1 MIKEK
6 ITALV
11 KKEEKPNKKKIENL
25 VFAIILLIITLF
37 VINNVF
43 SGDKKKTITNTTI
56 PKEIEQVAQTRDI
69 EKELESA
76 LGKIKGVED
85 VKVLITYSE
94 TEKVVPIY
102 NESSSQ
108 SSTQE
113 KDTEGGERK
122 IETYDTNKEVISDAN
137 QTIITEKI
145 MYPKMEGAIVIA
157 KGAQN
162 TIVKENITHA
172 VEAATGLAVH
182 KIQVFEMRFKIV
194 GGEKIE
200 NEKRFCCNLCFSID
214 ACNSWVLGLYI

>member
-11 KKEEKPNKKKIENL
+11 KKETKPNKKKIENL
-25 VFAIILLIITLF
+25 IFAIIVLLVTLY

-43 SGDKKKTITNTTI
+43 KGENKKSVSNTNEI
-56 PKEIEQVAQTRDI
+56 PKDVEKVAQTRDV
-69 EKELESA
+69 EKELEDI

-108 SSTQE
+108 STTQE

-122 IETYDTNKEVISDAN
+122 IESIDTNIEVVSDAN
-137 QTIITEKI
+137 QGIITEKV
-145 MYPKMEGAIVIA
+145 MYPKMEGAIIIA
-157 KGAQN
+157 KGAKN
-162 TIVKENITHA
+162 TEVKESITQA
-172 VEAATGLAVH
+172 VGAATGLAVH
-182 KIQVFEMRFKIV
+182 KIQVFEMK
-194 GGEKIE
+194 
-200 NEKRFCCNLCFSID
+200 
-214 ACNSWVLGLYI
+214 

>member
-182 KIQVFEMRFKIV
+182 KIQVFEMKWNKKIQNT
-194 GGEKIE
+194 IE
-200 NEKRFCCNLCFSID
+200 NIIRLVKATIGLPYII
-214 ACNSWVLGLYI
+214 VL